1 MLQGAPFTT
10 FDLDVVHSRDPENA
24 GRLLRALE
32 SLGAY
37 YRTSPNKNI
46 KPAES
51 HLLSPG
57 HQLLMTNSG
66 PLDILGMIG
75 RGQEYEELLAH
86 TLKMEVAADVSVLV
100 LDLKTL
106 IQTKEEMAGEKD
118 KAILP
123 LLRRTLEEKSPRK
136 N

>member
-10 FDLDVVHSRDPENA
+10 FDLDVVHSRDPENID
-24 GRLLRALE
+24 RLLRALE
-32 SLGAY
+32 SLEAY
-37 YRTSPNKNI
+37 YRASPEK
-46 KPAES
+46 KARPAAS

-57 HQLLMTNSG
+57 HQLLMTKFG

-75 RGQEYEELLAH
+75 REHEYEGLLAH
-86 TLKMEVAADVSVLV
+86 TVKMELAEDVNVPV

-106 IQTKEEMAGEKD
+106 IQTKEETGGGKD
-118 KAILP
+118 RAILP
-123 LLRRTLEEKSPRK
+123 VLRRTLEEKSRWK